1 MGETANRLPRWR
13 GSNLLEMFT
22 ARSEGDFQE
31 GDFRRMSDLKALH
44 PKGLADVL
52 RPPEP

>member
-22 ARSEGDFQE
+22 ARSEGDF
-31 GDFRRMSDLKALH
+31 RRMSDLKALH